1 MRLLRL
7 LCAVGV
13 VILGSAASTAGAI
26 AASSKPTTL
35 TCSDESPP
43 SVPPGNLAVKI
54 GALALD
60 GVHAWAAKP
69 PAGLA
74 FAYNHAR
81 YRLLKAFA
89 YVLPKPPTSVTLRVV
104 SPQSGVRLYYAVG
117 PTWASSTPRHIVTAA
132 SSTVT
137 FMACSGLTG
146 YTGGI
151 LIRHAACVTLAVSQ
165 AGKKPTLARVPIAP
179 ARCP

>member
-1 MRLLRL
+1 MRLLAL
-7 LCAVGV
+7 WCAVGLL
-13 VILGSAASTAGAI
+13 ILGSTASVAV

-43 SVPPGNLAVKI
+43 SVPPGHRAVRI

-60 GVHAWAAKP
+60 GVRAWAAKP
-69 PAGLA
+69 PVGLA
-74 FAYNHAR
+74 FAYDHAR

-89 YVLPKPPTSVTLRVV
+89 YVLPKPPTTVTLRVV
-104 SPQSGVRLYYAVG
+104 SPRSGVRLYYAAG
-117 PTWASSTPRHIVTAA
+117 PTWASSSPRNIVAAA

-137 FMACSGLTG
+137 FMACTGPTG
-146 YTGGI
+146 YTGGM

-165 AGKKPTLARVPIAP
+165 AGKKPTLAHLPIAP
-179 ARCP
+179 ARCR

>member
-7 LCAVGV
+7 WCAVGV
-13 VILGSAASTAGAI
+13 VILGSAASVAVAM
-26 AASSKPTTL
+26 AASSKPITL

-43 SVPPGNLAVKI
+43 SVPPGNLAVRI
-54 GALALD
+54 GAVALD
-60 GVHAWAAKP
+60 GVHVWAAKP

-74 FAYNHAR
+74 FAYNRSR

-89 YVLPKPPTSVTLRVV
+89 YVLAKPPTTVTLRVV
-104 SPQSGVRLYYAVG
+104 SPESGVRLYYAAG
-117 PTWASSTPRHIVTAA
+117 PTWASSSPRHIVRSA
-132 SSTVT
+132 SSTVN

-146 YTGGI
+146 YTGGL

-165 AGKKPTLARVPIAP
+165 AGKKPTLAHVPIAP